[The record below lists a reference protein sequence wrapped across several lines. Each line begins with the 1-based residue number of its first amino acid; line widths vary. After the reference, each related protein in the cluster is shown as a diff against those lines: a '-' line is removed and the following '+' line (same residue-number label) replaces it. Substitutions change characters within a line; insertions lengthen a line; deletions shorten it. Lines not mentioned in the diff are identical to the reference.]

1 MQMTKNKVATSVLFL
16 IALCFTLLMTACE
29 EEAAGIRSSWRDREI
44 YVDGKDP
51 EWKGCPKYY
60 DEDTMTSVSLLNDEN
75 HLFIRVTTEN
85 QEIQRQIL
93 IQGLTVWFEQ
103 KGEKKRKMGVHFPV
117 GIPREKRMQMFRDA
131 SKDQQDPFRGL
142 LEKGQREIQLLGPGE
157 YEQKT
162 MPVSE
167 IRNYDM
173 DVKINKT
180 ERDLVYELKIPITKT
195 EENRHA
201 FLHPGKESFR
211 LGFQVGDREKEIVRF
226 MGSQTP
232 DGGGNPDSSVGKGQR
247 GEGGKGKPGSMRGGS
262 AKSGKVQPLELWL
275 KVTLADNSRKT
286 TTE

>member
-1 MQMTKNKVATSVLFL
+1 MTKNKVATSVLFL

-44 YVDGKDP
+44 YVDGIDP

-75 HLFIRVTTEN
+75 HLFIRVTTQN

-211 LGFQVGDREKEIVRF
+211 LGFQVGDREKEIVGL
-226 MGSQTP
+226 MGHQTP
-232 DGGGNPDSSVGKGQR
+232 LGEGNPDSGELKGPRGK
-247 GEGGKGKPGSMRGGS
+247 GGKGKPGDMGKERPKG
-262 AKSGKVQPLELWL
+262 GKVQPLELWL